1 MPISALVI
9 TLQRNVCAGSD
20 IEHEAVIAG
29 IAREA
34 CLELG
39 KPEGARVPAVCETP
53 TLEEGRRLVE
63 RLMSMEGVAHV
74 DVLSVDFEDLHFE
87 DALLWNEDRF

>member
-9 TLQRNVCAGSD
+9 TLRRNVCAGG
-20 IEHEAVIAG
+20 EREPVLAG

-63 RLMSMEGVAHV
+63 RLMSMEGVANV

-87 DALLWNEDRF
+87 DA